1 MEANWATYLVVID
14 VYLLLV
20 SITCVYLN
28 KEHTKYNLGIY
39 RIVEPKVIGTI
50 YFHLDLT
57 TQHYVEKLGKQ

>member
-1 MEANWATYLVVID
+1 MEANWATYLVVVD

-57 TQHYVEKLGKQ
+57 T

>member
-57 TQHYVEKLGKQ
+57 T

>member
-50 YFHLDLT
+50 YCYFDLISRT
-57 TQHYVEKLGKQ
+57 KIKVKG

>member
-28 KEHTKYNLGIY
+28 KEHTRYLPKYYIH
-39 RIVEPKVIGTI
+39 RIVEPKFVIGTI
-50 YFHLDLT
+50 YLHFSDT
-57 TQHYVEKLGKQ
+57 K